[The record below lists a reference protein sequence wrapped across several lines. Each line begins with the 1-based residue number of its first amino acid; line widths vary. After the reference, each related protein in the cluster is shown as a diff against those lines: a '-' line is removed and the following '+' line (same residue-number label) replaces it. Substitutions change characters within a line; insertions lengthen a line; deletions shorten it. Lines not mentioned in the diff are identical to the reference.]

1 MLKTYIKF
9 RYIITA
15 VFFIFGSYWIWDSR
29 VTTAYPV
36 AEVQHAPQVGF
47 YAPGIALNSLGG
59 IELDLSNFDGAPVVI
74 NFWASWC
81 PPCKAEMPDFQLAYQ
96 EYQET
101 DLEIISVNST
111 FQDSLPDLIL
121 FVDQNQ
127 LTFPVLLDISGTAT
141 RSYNI
146 HSLPTTFFI
155 DRSGIIKNV
164 IVGGPLPLSLI
175 RVEINNLLQD

>member
-1 MLKTYIKF
+1 M
-9 RYIITA
+9 
-15 VFFIFGSYWIWDSR
+15 
-29 VTTAYPV
+29 TTAYPV